1 MTSAILGY
9 QPKDTP
15 IHRINAVAKLVYFL
29 LTTFAL
35 MMTYDLRLILIITVF
50 SLLAL
55 RLAKVEWTSVSFV
68 VKIIIVFS
76 VINLVA
82 IYLLT
87 PEFGVSLY
95 GSRTVV
101 GHLFGPYTLTLEQG
115 YYEFNLLLKYFAS
128 VPLVLVFML
137 TMNPSE
143 FASSFN
149 RIGIPYQFAYA
160 ISLTLRYIPDV
171 QRDYVNIRNAQAAR
185 GVTSHQKEKPMTKV
199 RNQMKIVMPL
209 IMTSFNRIETI
220 SHAMMLRRFGQNK
233 RRSWYVEKPLRTR
246 DYLVM
251 GLGLIWFIAFFVLFQ
266 VNQGRYYNPFK

>member
-101 GHLFGPYTLTLEQG
+101 GHLFGPYTLILEQG